1 MKTISFRTA
10 DEMIA
15 EEIIEKAFGMIK
27 NGKYSE
33 AFELRDVVPCKVKDK
48 DGSYLFIISVAD
60 CVPVAFNI
68 TANTSAED
76 ESAYELAVESG
87 LFSEP
92 LKVPKTVEIKLEWKE
107 DNVNSYKIVK
117 QNRDEIRGMVEQ
129 GIGTAEIA
137 EMFGI
142 TWTEEDSEWIM
153 KADKN

>member
-10 DEMIA
+10 DEMIV

-27 NGKYSE
+27 NGKYCE
-33 AFELRDVVPCKVKDK
+33 AFELRDVIRCKVKDK
-48 DGSYLFIISVAD
+48 DGSYIFIISVAD
-60 CVPVAFNI
+60 CVPAAFNI
-68 TANTSAED
+68 TASTSVDD

-92 LKVPKTVEIKLEWKE
+92 VKVPKNVEIKLEWKE

-117 QNRDEIRGMVEQ
+117 QNQDEIRGMVEQ
-129 GIGTAEIA
+129 GIGTAAIA
-137 EMFGI
+137 EKFGI

>member
-10 DEMIA
+10 DEMII
-15 EEIIEKAFGMIK
+15 EEIIEKALGMIK
-27 NGKYSE
+27 SGKYSE
-33 AFELRDVVPCKVKDK
+33 AFDLRDIVPCKVKDK
-48 DGSYLFIISVAD
+48 DGSYIFIITVAD

-68 TANTSAED
+68 TTNNSADD
-76 ESAYELAVESG
+76 ESAYELTVESG

-107 DNVNSYKIVK
+107 DNVNSYKTVQ
-117 QNRDEIRGMVEQ
+117 QNRDKIREMVEQ
-129 GIGTAEIA
+129 GATAAEIA

>member
-10 DEMIA
+10 DEMIE

-33 AFELRDVVPCKVKDK
+33 AFDLRDIIPCKVKDK
-48 DGSYLFIISVAD
+48 DGSYIFIISVAD

-76 ESAYELAVESG
+76 ESAYELAVESR

-92 LKVPKTVEIKLEWKE
+92 LKVPKTVETKLEWKE
-107 DNVNSYKIVK
+107 DMVNSYKIVK
-117 QNRDEIRGMVEQ
+117 QNRDKIREMVKQ
-129 GIGTAEIA
+129 GAGTAEIA
-137 EMFGI
+137 EKFGI

-153 KADKN
+153 KKE